1 VRSTCAR
8 HRATVEKHLN
18 DASKKFDEHL
28 RGVAYRNGRGAALFV
43 AGFTA
48 ALWPTDLVVF
58 RHMPEM
64 QTTISWLRIAVIGI
78 ALAIHLAMRTRLG
91 PRQPTL
97 LLGVGGALVMA
108 AVGWGFGEIGGPD
121 RPWIHLAYPAL
132 FFSVLAPVRI
142 WSRTALVCA
151 LAVAL
156 CAGFLLP
163 HPQYWRD
170 PLTTLSLSFVA
181 SLVALVVAVGHLS
194 FRIMR
199 QSFYQSLELE
209 RASTE
214 LADLNETLESRVH
227 EQTRDLRRLTDHL
240 ERARETE
247 RTRIARE
254 LHDQLGQE
262 LTALHLAL
270 ALSTQRFAKDP
281 KSIQGNLEEMGA
293 LLKRTQSTTRNLVTE
308 LRPQLLDE
316 LGLRAGLEWLIRQT
330 EQRSEVRCSLVAD
343 AHLELPPDV
352 STVAFRIVQ
361 EALTNVV
368 RHAQAQSV
376 EVRLVLGSTALE
388 LAVSD
393 DGIGPPMDERP
404 GGFGLIGIR
413 ERVATRAGRM
423 ELRAGTEG
431 GTVLSVTLPLVA
443 PTEEAES

>member
-1 VRSTCAR
+1 M
-8 HRATVEKHLN
+8 K

-48 ALWPTDLVVF
+48 ALWPTDLLVF
-58 RHMPEM
+58 NRMPEL
-64 QTTISWLRIAVIGI
+64 QSTINWLRVAVIGI
-78 ALAIHLAMRTRLG
+78 ALAIHLLMRTRIG
-91 PRQPTL
+91 PRHPTL
-97 LLGVGGALVMA
+97 LLGVGGALVMYS
-108 AVGWGFGEIGGPD
+108 VGWGFGEIGGPE

-132 FFSVLAPVRI
+132 FFSVLAPVRL
-142 WSRTALVCA
+142 RARVALVSVLA
-151 LAVAL
+151 LAL

-163 HPQYWRD
+163 HPQYWHD
-170 PLTTLSLSFVA
+170 PLTVLSLSFVS

-214 LADLNETLESRVH
+214 LADLNDTLETRVE

-240 ERARETE
+240 ERAREEE

-281 KSIQGNLEEMGA
+281 KSIGGNLDEMTA
-293 LLKRTQSTTRNLVTE
+293 LLKRTQTTTRNLVTE

-316 LGLRAGLEWLIRQT
+316 LGLQAGIEWLIRQT
-330 EQRSEVRCSLVAD
+330 EQRSPVRCLLHAE
-343 AHLELPPDV
+343 ALAELPPDV
-352 STVAFRIVQ
+352 STVAFRIIQ

-368 RHAQAQSV
+368 RHSKARQV
-376 EVRLVLGSTALE
+376 EIRLRAHEGTLD

-393 DGIGPPMDERP
+393 DGVGLPMERP
-404 GGFGLIGIR
+404 SGFGLIGIR
-413 ERVATRAGRM
+413 ERVATRAGKM
-423 ELRAGTEG
+423 ELGERPGG
-431 GTVLSVTLPLVA
+431 GTVLSVRLPLQA
-443 PTEEAES
+443 PTEEEPS